1 MHNFCPQFLWGK
13 KWRRKEDRI
22 NVTNCLCNY
31 SFELEAEADQWNGEV
46 WLRQHNNNNEINQ
59 IFSHQLNSEFD
70 KCFSEENMN

>member
-1 MHNFCPQFLWGK
+1 MK

-22 NVTNCLCNY
+22 NVANCLCNY
-31 SFELEAEADQWNGEV
+31 SSEKEEEAGQWNGEA